1 MLATDDTELNGVD
14 RQAYCRVLPK
24 RLDALRRR
32 SAMLERAWD
41 VNLLALAVDDAAA
54 LARDSRRFGMP
65 ALGDQIDGVLA
76 VVEPLLES
84 LANPSTAEFESLF
97 EALAAISVSGASDR
111 APESASPAPPGN
123 VPVSPQGIPLAVAPP
138 RSFIDRFAHRAV
150 ARAPAPPGAGEETAI
165 SGLDS
170 PAEIVISTS
179 PLPAAPGAAAP
190 AAADSLLPRP
200 ALPIPPASAR
210 APATDQIA
218 TSVAAGAA
226 DPPAP
231 EAPDAG
237 PPQRAALQGADGRRV
252 YLLSDGNALTNE
264 LAQRLENAGCELHL
278 VDSVDDLRD
287 LVQSIT
293 PNLVIVDAVF
303 IDRLEEIGQVVRLM
317 RPRASGRLGLMA
329 LATDTDVATRLKA
342 MRAGADS
349 FVALPVSA
357 ADLLERIGGLLD
369 VGEGVPFRVMI
380 IEDDRSQALFAE
392 SILRKAGMETCAV
405 IDPLEALDSLER
417 FDPELILMDLYMP
430 NCDGMELTAL
440 IRERERFIST
450 PIVFLSG
457 EHDAEKR
464 FDALSAGGDDY
475 LEKPIRPKYLIS
487 AVTNRVRRART
498 QKRRVASA
506 SDIDAVTGLHGRAHL
521 LARITALLQGGGA
534 SSVGGVLFMIIDGA
548 QAIRERIGLSAF
560 DALLGQAGKLL
571 VGPLT
576 GKDQASRF
584 GDTSF
589 LVLAPGRSE
598 QELVAVGDEIRAR
611 FEHHLFEV
619 GDRTL
624 TLAVSIGI
632 AGFAGGWED
641 AGSVVNAAERAC
653 ALARTAA
660 DRKVRLFER
669 VAPPRAA
676 PAGDSLLASIHDALR
691 FDRFQLVFQPIAAL
705 HGSGEEQFKVL
716 LRLRGDRGRLHTA
729 AEVVPVAEREGLI
742 GQVDRWVLARCLVVL
757 QERDRIDR
765 PVRLFVSQSAASA
778 ADARWIPDL
787 ARLLAERG
795 IGADRLVLE
804 FRVED
809 VMQHVRGVGVLF
821 AAAREAGFRIAIA
834 GCEAGPSMQQ
844 LLQHVTVDYIKVAAR
859 LVAGTPEARR
869 ELESVVSLAHARDIR
884 VIAPQVEDA
893 RTAAGLW
900 STGVDFVQGDFVQ
913 RATQD
918 LEFDFRASAL

>member
-1 MLATDDTELNGVD
+1 MLATDETGFNGVD
-14 RQAYCRVLPK
+14 RQAYYRVLPK

-32 SAMLERAWD
+32 SAMLGRAWD

-54 LARDSRRFGMP
+54 LARDSRRFGLP

-97 EALAAISVSGASDR
+97 EALAAIAVPGASDH
-111 APESASPAPPGN
+111 APEPASAAPPAN
-123 VPVSPQGIPLAVAPP
+123 LPVSPQGIPLAVAPP
-138 RSFIDRFAHRAV
+138 RSFIDRFARRAA
-150 ARAPAPPGAGEETAI
+150 ARAPAPSGAGEETAI

-170 PAEIVISTS
+170 PSVTVLTAAST
-179 PLPAAPGAAAP
+179 LPAAPGPASP
-190 AAADSLLPRP
+190 AAEDSLRPRP
-200 ALPIPPASAR
+200 APPIPPASALASAPVEIAASAG
-210 APATDQIA
+210 APA
-218 TSVAAGAA
+218 A
-226 DPPAP
+226 DAPAP
-231 EAPDAG
+231 GAPDAG
-237 PPQRAALQGADGRRV
+237 PTQRAALQGADGRRV
-252 YLLSDGNALTNE
+252 YLLSGGNALTNE
-264 LAQRLENAGCELHL
+264 LAQRLENAGCELQL
-278 VDSVDDLRD
+278 VDSVDELRE
-287 LVQSIT
+287 LVQAIT
-293 PNLVIVDAVF
+293 PNLVIVDAGF
-303 IDRLEEIGQVVRLM
+303 IDRLEEIGQAVRLV

-329 LATDTDVATRLKA
+329 LATDADVATRLKA

-506 SDIDAVTGLHGRAHL
+506 SDIDAATGLHGRAHL

-534 SSVGGVLFMIIDGA
+534 SSAGGVLFMIIDGA

-571 VGPLT
+571 AGPLT
-576 GKDQASRF
+576 GSDQASRF

-589 LVLAPGRSE
+589 LVLAPGRGE
-598 QELVAVGDEIRAR
+598 QDLVALGDEIRAR

-632 AGFAGGWED
+632 ASFAGGWED
-641 AGSVVNAAERAC
+641 AGTVVNAAERAC

-660 DRKVRLFER
+660 DRKVRVFER
-669 VAPPRAA
+669 VAPP
-676 PAGDSLLASIHDALR
+676 PAGDALLASIHDALR

-716 LRLRGDRGRLHTA
+716 LRLRGDRGRLYTA

-765 PVRLFVSQSAASA
+765 PVRLFVSQSAAA
-778 ADARWIPDL
+778 VADARYVPDL
-787 ARLLAERG
+787 ARLLAERR
-795 IGADRLVLE
+795 IGTDRLVLE

-809 VMQHVRGVGVLF
+809 AMQNVRGVGVLF
-821 AAAREAGFRIAIA
+821 AAAREAGFRVAIA

-859 LVAGTPEARR
+859 LVVGTPEARR
-869 ELESVVSLAHARDIR
+869 ELESLVSLAHARDIR